1 MAIAQQHKDFCNQ
14 YTRARDIQAD
24 VLFDEIHQIA
34 DTPQKGTKTARRG
47 EGIIRLSKRPKG
59 MLGDLVDPAHYPSL
73 AAFCARAEELPAF
86 RAAPPID
93 GVTAP
98 AD

>member
-1 MAIAQQHKDFCNQ
+1 
-14 YTRARDIQAD
+14 
-24 VLFDEIHQIA
+24 
-34 DTPQKGTKTARRG
+34 
-47 EGIIRLSKRPKG
+47 
-59 MLGDLVDPAHYPSL
+59 MLADLVDPALYPTL
-73 AAFCARAEELPAF
+73 AAFGARAEELPAF